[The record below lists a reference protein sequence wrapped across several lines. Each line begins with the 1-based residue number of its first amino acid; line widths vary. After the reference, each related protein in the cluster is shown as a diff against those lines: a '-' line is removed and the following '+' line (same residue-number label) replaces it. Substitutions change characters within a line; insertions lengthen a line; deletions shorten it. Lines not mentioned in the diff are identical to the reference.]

1 MINQENTVC
10 AIIPPPGTGGVSVIR
25 LRGKE
30 AISCAARVFRKK
42 SGKSLRDA
50 KTNSIQY
57 GHILD
62 SSTGAVLD
70 EVLVGIM
77 KAPHSYTCE
86 DVAEVSC
93 HGGLLITSKILEV
106 FVREGAR
113 LAEPGEFTRRAFLNG
128 RIDLAQAEA
137 VIGLINSKTEE
148 GLRSSI
154 WQLEGSISRKI
165 NELRDALTAAI
176 ASLEAF
182 IDFPEEDIDV
192 VIHDIKGRVHLALE
206 SIDRLIEGYYR
217 WRPFR
222 EGIVTAIVG
231 RTNVGKSSLL
241 NLLVGEERAIVTPH
255 PGTTRDIVDGLANV
269 AGLPLRILDTAGLR
283 ATEDIVEEEG
293 IRRMYKSVDSS
304 ELVLLVI
311 DGSEPLTEWDEELLK
326 RTEGKKKVII
336 VNKIDKGNVVQDG
349 LRTSSAPVVC
359 TSIIQGEGIDLLRKV
374 IRDTV
379 VGKEKGIA
387 GETIVTNLRHKN
399 ALEHSKMELNNF
411 LEALH
416 NKLPL
421 EIQALHLRGA
431 LDSLG
436 EITGVVTTEDILD
449 RVFSEFCIGKKQLT
463 SIAPMFHVVR
473 RN

>member
-1 MINQENTVC
+1 MIRQEDTIC
-10 AIIPPPGTGGVSVIR
+10 AIITPPGTGGISVIR
-25 LRGKE
+25 LSGKN
-30 AISCAARVFRKK
+30 AISIASKVFRKK
-42 SGKSLRDA
+42 SGKSLNDA
-50 KTNSIQY
+50 KTHSIHY
-57 GHILD
+57 GHILGP
-62 SSTGAVLD
+62 SSVEILD
-70 EVLVGIM
+70 EVMAGIM
-77 KAPHSYTCE
+77 KSPHSYTCE
-86 DVAEVSC
+86 DVVEISC
-93 HGGLLITSKILEV
+93 HGGPFITSKILEI
-106 FVREGAR
+106 FVRDGAR

-148 GLRSSI
+148 GLRSAI
-154 WQLEGSISRKI
+154 WQLDGSISNKI
-165 NELRDALTAAI
+165 NELRDSLTAVL
-176 ASLEAF
+176 ASVEAF

-192 VIHDIKGRVHLALE
+192 AIHDIKGRVHSAIE

-241 NLLVGEERAIVTPH
+241 NLLLGEERAIVTPH

-269 AGLPLRILDTAGLR
+269 HGLLLRILDTAGLR

-293 IRRMYKSVDSS
+293 IRRMYKSIDSS

-326 RTEGKKKVII
+326 RTEVKKKVII
-336 VNKIDKGNVVQDG
+336 INKIDKGNVVLDG
-349 LRTSSAPVVC
+349 LSTSNAPVVC
-359 TSIIQGEGIDLLRKV
+359 TSIIHGEGIDLVRKI

-379 VGKEKGIA
+379 VGKEKEIA
-387 GETIVTNLRHKN
+387 GETITANLRHKN
-399 ALEHSKMELNNF
+399 ALEHSKMELSKF

-449 RVFSEFCIGKKQLT
+449 RVFTEFCIGK
-463 SIAPMFHVVR
+463 
-473 RN
+473 

>member
-1 MINQENTVC
+1 MIRQEETIC
-10 AIIPPPGTGGVSVIR
+10 AIITPPGTGGVSVIR
-25 LRGKE
+25 LSGKD
-30 AISCAARVFRKK
+30 AISIASRVFRKK

-93 HGGLLITSKILEV
+93 HGGPFITGRILEV

-192 VIHDIKGRVHLALE
+192 AIHDIKGRVHSSIE

-241 NLLVGEERAIVTPH
+241 NLLLGEERAIVTPH

-269 AGLPLRILDTAGLR
+269 DGLPLRILDTAGLR

-293 IRRMYKSVDSS
+293 IRRMYKSIDSS

-326 RTEGKKKVII
+326 ITERKKKVII
-336 VNKIDKGNVVQDG
+336 INKIDKGNVVQDG

-359 TSIIQGEGIDLLRKV
+359 TSIIQGEGIDLLRKI

-379 VGKEKGIA
+379 AGKEKGIA
-387 GETIVTNLRHKN
+387 GEAIVTNLRHKN

-449 RVFSEFCIGKKQLT
+449 RVFSEFCIGK
-463 SIAPMFHVVR
+463 
-473 RN
+473 

>member
-1 MINQENTVC
+1 MIRQEETIC
-10 AIIPPPGTGGVSVIR
+10 AIITPPGTGGVSVIR
-25 LRGKE
+25 LSGKD
-30 AISCAARVFRKK
+30 AISIASRVFRKK

-93 HGGLLITSKILEV
+93 HGGPFITGRILEV

-113 LAEPGEFTRRAFLNG
+113 LAGPGEFTRRAFLNG

-192 VIHDIKGRVHLALE
+192 AIHDIKGRVHSSIE

-241 NLLVGEERAIVTPH
+241 NLLLGEERAIVTPH

-269 AGLPLRILDTAGLR
+269 DGLPLRILDTAGLR

-293 IRRMYKSVDSS
+293 IRRMYKSIDSS

-326 RTEGKKKVII
+326 ITERKKKVII
-336 VNKIDKGNVVQDG
+336 INKIDKGNVVQDG

-359 TSIIQGEGIDLLRKV
+359 TSIIQGEGIDLLRKI

-379 VGKEKGIA
+379 AGKEKGIA
-387 GETIVTNLRHKN
+387 GEAIVTNLRHKN

-449 RVFSEFCIGKKQLT
+449 RVFSEFCIGK
-463 SIAPMFHVVR
+463 
-473 RN
+473 

>member
-1 MINQENTVC
+1 MIRQEEMIC
-10 AIIPPPGTGGVSVIR
+10 AIITPPGTGGVSVIR
-25 LRGKE
+25 LSGKD
-30 AISCAARVFRKK
+30 AISIASRVFRKK

-57 GHILD
+57 GHTLD
-62 SSTGAVLD
+62 PSSGDILD
-70 EVLVGIM
+70 EVMVGIM
-77 KAPHSYTCE
+77 KSPHSYTCE
-86 DVAEVSC
+86 DIVEVSC
-93 HGGLLITSKILEV
+93 HGGPLITSKILEV

-148 GLRSSI
+148 GLRYAI
-154 WQLEGSISRKI
+154 WQLEGSVSRKI
-165 NELRDALTAAI
+165 NELRDSLTAAL

-192 VIHDIKGRVHLALE
+192 AIHDIKGRVHSSLE

-241 NLLVGEERAIVTPH
+241 NLLLGEERAIVTPH

-283 ATEDIVEEEG
+283 ATKDMVEEEG
-293 IRRMYKSVDSS
+293 IRRMYKSIDSS

-326 RTEGKKKVII
+326 ITEGKKKVII
-336 VNKIDKGNVVQDG
+336 INKIDKGNIVQED
-349 LRTSSAPVVC
+349 LDRCDAAVVC
-359 TSIIQGEGIDLLRKV
+359 TSIINGEGIEPLREV

-399 ALEHSKMELNNF
+399 ALERSNKELQNF
-411 LEALH
+411 L
-416 NKLPL
+416 
-421 EIQALHLRGA
+421 R
-431 LDSLG
+431 
-436 EITGVVTTEDILD
+436 
-449 RVFSEFCIGKKQLT
+449 R
-463 SIAPMFHVVR
+463 SIPSP
-473 RN
+473 

>member
-1 MINQENTVC
+1 MIRQEETIC
-10 AIIPPPGTGGVSVIR
+10 AIITPPGTGGVSVIR
-25 LRGKE
+25 LSGKD
-30 AISCAARVFRKK
+30 AISIASRVFRKK

-77 KAPHSYTCE
+77 KAPNSYTCE

-93 HGGLLITSKILEV
+93 HGGPFITGRILEV

-165 NELRDALTAAI
+165 NELRDSLTAAI

-192 VIHDIKGRVHLALE
+192 AIHDIKGRVHSSIE

-241 NLLVGEERAIVTPH
+241 NLLLGEERAIVTPH

-269 AGLPLRILDTAGLR
+269 DGLPLRILDTAGLR

-293 IRRMYKSVDSS
+293 IRRMYKSIDSS

-349 LRTSSAPVVC
+349 LSTSNTPIVC
-359 TSIIQGEGIDLLRKV
+359 TSIIHGEGVDLLKKI

-449 RVFSEFCIGKKQLT
+449 RVFSEFCIGK
-463 SIAPMFHVVR
+463 
-473 RN
+473 

>member
-1 MINQENTVC
+1 MIRQEETIC
-10 AIIPPPGTGGVSVIR
+10 AIITPPGTGGVSVIR
-25 LRGKE
+25 LSGKD
-30 AISCAARVFRKK
+30 AISIASRVFRKK

-93 HGGLLITSKILEV
+93 HGGPFITGRILEV

-192 VIHDIKGRVHLALE
+192 AIHDIKGRVHSSIE

-241 NLLVGEERAIVTPH
+241 NLLLGEERAIVTPH

-283 ATEDIVEEEG
+283 ATKDIVEEEG
-293 IRRMYKSVDSS
+293 IRRMYKSIDSS

-336 VNKIDKGNVVQDG
+336 VNKVDKGNVVQDG
-349 LRTSSAPVVC
+349 LSTGSAPVVC
-359 TSIIQGEGIDLLRKV
+359 TAIIQGEGIDLLRKV

-449 RVFSEFCIGKKQLT
+449 RVFSEFCIGK
-463 SIAPMFHVVR
+463 
-473 RN
+473 

>member
-1 MINQENTVC
+1 MIRQEETIC
-10 AIIPPPGTGGVSVIR
+10 AIITPPGTGGVSVIR
-25 LRGKE
+25 LSGKD
-30 AISCAARVFRKK
+30 AISIASRVFRKK

-93 HGGLLITSKILEV
+93 HGGPFITGRILEV

-165 NELRDALTAAI
+165 NELRDTLTAAL

-192 VIHDIKGRVHLALE
+192 AIHDIKGRVHSSIE

-241 NLLVGEERAIVTPH
+241 NLLLGEERAIVTPH
-255 PGTTRDIVDGLANV
+255 PGTTK
-269 AGLPLRILDTAGLR
+269 
-283 ATEDIVEEEG
+283 DIVEEEG
-293 IRRMYKSVDSS
+293 IRRMYKSIDSS

-336 VNKIDKGNVVQDG
+336 VNKVDKGNVVQDG
-349 LRTSSAPVVC
+349 LSTGRAPVVC
-359 TSIIQGEGIDLLRKV
+359 TSIIQGEGIDLLRKI

-379 VGKEKGIA
+379 AGKEKGIA
-387 GETIVTNLRHKN
+387 GEAIVTNLRHKN
-399 ALEHSKMELNNF
+399 ALEHSKAELNNF

-421 EIQALHLRGA
+421 EIQALHLRGG

-449 RVFSEFCIGKKQLT
+449 RVFSEFCIGK
-463 SIAPMFHVVR
+463 
-473 RN
+473 

>member
-1 MINQENTVC
+1 MIRQEETIC
-10 AIIPPPGTGGVSVIR
+10 AIITPPGTGGVSVIR
-25 LRGKE
+25 LSGKD
-30 AISCAARVFRKK
+30 AISIASSVFRKK
-42 SGKSLRDA
+42 SGRSLRDA

-62 SSTGAVLD
+62 PSTGVVLD

-77 KAPHSYTCE
+77 KSPHSYTCE
-86 DVAEVSC
+86 DVVEVSC

-148 GLRSSI
+148 GLRSAI

-165 NELRDALTAAI
+165 NELRDSLTAVL

-192 VIHDIKGRVHLALE
+192 DIHDIKGRVHSSLE
-206 SIDRLIEGYYR
+206 SIGRLIEGYYR

-241 NLLVGEERAIVTPH
+241 NLLLGEERAIVTPH
-255 PGTTRDIVDGLANV
+255 PGTTRDIVDGLVNV
-269 AGLPLRILDTAGLR
+269 GGLPLRILDTAGLR

-293 IRRMYKSVDSS
+293 IRRMYKSIDSS

-336 VNKIDKGNVVQDG
+336 INKIDKGNVAQDG
-349 LRTSSAPVVC
+349 LKASSAPIVC
-359 TSIIQGEGIDLLRKV
+359 TSIIHGEGIDLLRKI
-374 IRDTV
+374 IRETV
-379 VGKEKGIA
+379 VG
-387 GETIVTNLRHKN
+387 GEQRMTGEAVVTNLRHKK
-399 ALEHSKMELNNF
+399 ALEDSKGELNSF

-449 RVFSEFCIGKKQLT
+449 RIFSEFCIGK
-463 SIAPMFHVVR
+463 
-473 RN
+473 

>member
-1 MINQENTVC
+1 MIRQEETIC
-10 AIIPPPGTGGVSVIR
+10 AIITPPGTGGVSVIR
-25 LRGKE
+25 LSGKD
-30 AISCAARVFRKK
+30 AISIASRVFRKK

-93 HGGLLITSKILEV
+93 HGGPFITGRILEV

-148 GLRSSI
+148 GLRSAI

-165 NELRDALTAAI
+165 NELRDSLTAAI

-192 VIHDIKGRVHLALE
+192 AIHDIKGRVHSSIE

-241 NLLVGEERAIVTPH
+241 NLLLGEERAIVTPH

-283 ATEDIVEEEG
+283 ATKDIVEEEG
-293 IRRMYKSVDSS
+293 IRRMYKSIDSS

-349 LRTSSAPVVC
+349 LSTSSAPVVC
-359 TSIIQGEGIDLLRKV
+359 TAIIQGEGIDLLRKV

-449 RVFSEFCIGKKQLT
+449 RVFSEFCIGK
-463 SIAPMFHVVR
+463 
-473 RN
+473 

>member
-1 MINQENTVC
+1 MIRQEETIC
-10 AIIPPPGTGGVSVIR
+10 AIITPPGTGGVSVIR
-25 LRGKE
+25 LSGKD
-30 AISCAARVFRKK
+30 AISIASRVFRKK

-93 HGGLLITSKILEV
+93 HGGPFITGRILEV

-165 NELRDALTAAI
+165 NELRDSLTAAI

-182 IDFPEEDIDV
+182 IDFPEEDIEV
-192 VIHDIKGRVHLALE
+192 AIHDIKGRVHSSIE

-241 NLLVGEERAIVTPH
+241 NLLLGEERAIVTPH

-269 AGLPLRILDTAGLR
+269 DGLPLRILDTAGLR

-293 IRRMYKSVDSS
+293 IRRMYKSIDSS

-326 RTEGKKKVII
+326 ITEGKKKVII
-336 VNKIDKGNVVQDG
+336 INKIDKGNVVQDG

-449 RVFSEFCIGKKQLT
+449 RVFSEFCIGK
-463 SIAPMFHVVR
+463 
-473 RN
+473 

>member
-1 MINQENTVC
+1 MIRQEHTIC
-10 AIIPPPGTGGVSVIR
+10 AIITPPGTGGISVIR
-25 LRGKE
+25 LSGKD
-30 AISCAARVFRKK
+30 AVSIASKVFRKK
-42 SGKSLRDA
+42 SGNSLSDA
-50 KTNSIQY
+50 KTHSIHY

-62 SSTGAVLD
+62 SSSGDILD
-70 EVLVGIM
+70 EVIVGIM
-77 KAPHSYTCE
+77 KSPHSYTCE
-86 DVAEVSC
+86 DVVEVSC
-93 HGGLLITSKILEV
+93 HGGPLITGKILEI
-106 FVREGAR
+106 FVREGAG
-113 LAEPGEFTRRAFLNG
+113 LAGPGEFTRRAFLNG

-165 NELRDALTAAI
+165 NELRDALTAAL

-182 IDFPEEDIDV
+182 IDFPDEDIDV
-192 VIHDIKGRVHLALE
+192 AVHDIKGRVHSSME
-206 SIDRLIEGYYR
+206 SIDRLIEGYFR

-241 NLLVGEERAIVTPH
+241 NLLLGEERAIVTPY

-269 AGLPLRILDTAGLR
+269 GGLPLRILDTAGLR
-283 ATEDIVEEEG
+283 ATEDLVEEEG
-293 IRRMYKSVDSS
+293 IRRMYGSIDSS

-336 VNKIDKGNVVQDG
+336 INKIDKGNRVQDG
-349 LRTSSAPVVC
+349 LNAGNVPIVC
-359 TSIIQGEGIDLLRKV
+359 TSIIHGKGIELLRKI
-374 IRDTV
+374 IRDTM

-387 GETIVTNLRHKN
+387 GETVVTNLRHKN
-399 ALEHSKMELNNF
+399 ALECSKKELQNF
-411 LEALH
+411 LDAH
-416 NKLPL
+416 NSRLSL

-436 EITGVVTTEDILD
+436 EITGVITTEDILD
-449 RVFSEFCIGKKQLT
+449 RVFSEFCIGK
-463 SIAPMFHVVR
+463 
-473 RN
+473 

>member
-1 MINQENTVC
+1 M
-10 AIIPPPGTGGVSVIR
+10 
-25 LRGKE
+25 
-30 AISCAARVFRKK
+30 
-42 SGKSLRDA
+42 RD
-50 KTNSIQY
+50 S
-57 GHILD
+57 
-62 SSTGAVLD
+62 
-70 EVLVGIM
+70 
-77 KAPHSYTCE
+77 
-86 DVAEVSC
+86 
-93 HGGLLITSKILEV
+93 
-106 FVREGAR
+106 
-113 LAEPGEFTRRAFLNG
+113 
-128 RIDLAQAEA
+128 
-137 VIGLINSKTEE
+137 
-148 GLRSSI
+148 
-154 WQLEGSISRKI
+154 
-165 NELRDALTAAI
+165 LTAAI

-192 VIHDIKGRVHLALE
+192 AIHDIKGRVHSSIE

-241 NLLVGEERAIVTPH
+241 NLLLGEERAIVTPH

-269 AGLPLRILDTAGLR
+269 DGLPLRILDTAGLR
-283 ATEDIVEEEG
+283 AAEDIVEEEG
-293 IRRMYKSVDSS
+293 IRRMYKSIDSS

-349 LRTSSAPVVC
+349 LSTSSAPVVC
-359 TSIIQGEGIDLLRKV
+359 TAIIQGEGIDLLRKV

-379 VGKEKGIA
+379 VGKGKGIA

-449 RVFSEFCIGKKQLT
+449 RVFSEFCIGK
-463 SIAPMFHVVR
+463 
-473 RN
+473 

>member
-1 MINQENTVC
+1 MIRQEETIC
-10 AIIPPPGTGGVSVIR
+10 AIITPPGTGGVSVIR
-25 LRGKE
+25 LSGKD
-30 AISCAARVFRKK
+30 AISIASRVFRKK
-42 SGKSLRDA
+42 SGKSINEA
-50 KTNSIQY
+50 KSHTFHY

-62 SSTGAVLD
+62 PSSGDILD
-70 EVLVGIM
+70 EAMAGIM
-77 KAPHSYTCE
+77 KSPHSYTCE
-86 DVAEVSC
+86 DVVEVSC
-93 HGGLLITSKILEV
+93 HGGPLITGKILEI
-106 FVREGAR
+106 FVREGAG
-113 LAEPGEFTRRAFLNG
+113 LAGPGEFTRRAFLNG

-137 VIGLINSKTEE
+137 VIGLINSKTQE
-148 GLRSSI
+148 GLRSAI

-165 NELRDALTAAI
+165 NELRDSLTAAL

-192 VIHDIKGRVHLALE
+192 AIHDIKGRVHSSLE

-241 NLLVGEERAIVTPH
+241 NLLLGEERAIVTPH

-269 AGLPLRILDTAGLR
+269 DGLPLRILDTAGLR

-293 IRRMYKSVDSS
+293 IRRMYKSIDSS

-336 VNKIDKGNVVQDG
+336 INKIDKGNVVKDG
-349 LRTSSAPVVC
+349 LRTSSAPIVC
-359 TSIIQGEGIDLLRKV
+359 TAIIQGEGIDLLRKV

-449 RVFSEFCIGKKQLT
+449 RVFSEFCIGK
-463 SIAPMFHVVR
+463 
-473 RN
+473 

>member
-1 MINQENTVC
+1 MIRQEETIC
-10 AIIPPPGTGGVSVIR
+10 AIITPPGTGGVSVIR
-25 LRGKE
+25 LSGKD
-30 AISCAARVFRKK
+30 AISIASRVFRKK

-93 HGGLLITSKILEV
+93 HGGPFITGRILEV
-106 FVREGAR
+106 FVRGGAR

-148 GLRSSI
+148 GLRSAI
-154 WQLEGSISRKI
+154 WQLEGSVSRKI
-165 NELRDALTAAI
+165 NELRDSLTAAI

-182 IDFPEEDIDV
+182 IYFPEEDIDV
-192 VIHDIKGRVHLALE
+192 AIHDIKGRVHSSIE

-241 NLLVGEERAIVTPH
+241 NLLLGEERAIVTPH

-283 ATEDIVEEEG
+283 ATKDIVEEEG
-293 IRRMYKSVDSS
+293 IRRMYKSIDSS

-326 RTEGKKKVII
+326 RTEVKKKVII
-336 VNKIDKGNVVQDG
+336 INKIDKGNVVLDG
-349 LRTSSAPVVC
+349 LSTSNAPVVC
-359 TSIIQGEGIDLLRKV
+359 TSIIHGEGIDLVRKI

-449 RVFSEFCIGKKQLT
+449 RVFTEFCIGK
-463 SIAPMFHVVR
+463 
-473 RN
+473 

>member
-1 MINQENTVC
+1 MIRQEETIC
-10 AIIPPPGTGGVSVIR
+10 AIITPPGTGGVSVIR
-25 LRGKE
+25 LSGKD
-30 AISCAARVFRKK
+30 AISIASRVFRKK

-93 HGGLLITSKILEV
+93 HGGPFITGRILEV

-148 GLRSSI
+148 GLRSAI

-165 NELRDALTAAI
+165 NELRDSLTAAL

-192 VIHDIKGRVHLALE
+192 AIHDIKGRVHSSIE

-241 NLLVGEERAIVTPH
+241 NLLLGEERAIVTPH

-283 ATEDIVEEEG
+283 ATEDMVEEEG
-293 IRRMYKSVDSS
+293 IRRMYKSIDSS

-349 LRTSSAPVVC
+349 LSTSSAPVVC
-359 TSIIQGEGIDLLRKV
+359 TAIIQGEGIDLLRKI

-379 VGKEKGIA
+379 AGKEKGIA

-436 EITGVVTTEDILD
+436 EITGIVTTEDILD
-449 RVFSEFCIGKKQLT
+449 RVFSEFCIGK
-463 SIAPMFHVVR
+463 
-473 RN
+473 

>member
-1 MINQENTVC
+1 MIRQEETIC
-10 AIIPPPGTGGVSVIR
+10 AIITPPGTGGVSVIR
-25 LRGKE
+25 LSGKD
-30 AISCAARVFRKK
+30 AISIASRVFRKK

-93 HGGLLITSKILEV
+93 HGGPFITGRILEV

-192 VIHDIKGRVHLALE
+192 AIHDIKGRVHSSIE

-241 NLLVGEERAIVTPH
+241 NLLLGEERAIVTPH

-283 ATEDIVEEEG
+283 ATKDIVEEEG
-293 IRRMYKSVDSS
+293 IRRMYKSIDSS

-349 LRTSSAPVVC
+349 LSTSNAPVVC
-359 TSIIQGEGIDLLRKV
+359 TAIIQGEGIDLLRKV

-399 ALEHSKMELNNF
+399 ALERSNKELQNF
-411 LEALH
+411 LDAH
-416 NKLPL
+416 NSSLPL

-449 RVFSEFCIGKKQLT
+449 RVFSEFCIGK
-463 SIAPMFHVVR
+463 
-473 RN
+473 

>member
-1 MINQENTVC
+1 MIRQEHTIC
-10 AIIPPPGTGGVSVIR
+10 AIITPPGTGGVSVIR
-25 LRGKE
+25 VSGKD
-30 AISCAARVFRKK
+30 AIGIASKVFRKK

-50 KTNSIQY
+50 KTNSIHY

-62 SSTGAVLD
+62 PSSGEVLD
-70 EVLVGIM
+70 EVLVSIM
-77 KAPHSYTCE
+77 KSPHSYTCE
-86 DVAEVSC
+86 DVVEISC
-93 HGGLLITSKILEV
+93 HGGTLITGKILEV
-106 FVREGAR
+106 FVREGAG

-128 RIDLAQAEA
+128 RLDLAQAEA
-137 VIGLINSKTEE
+137 VIDLINAKTEE
-148 GLRSSI
+148 GARCAI
-154 WQLEGSISRKI
+154 WQLEGNLSSNI
-165 NELRDALTAAI
+165 NELCDCVTAAV

-192 VIHDIKGRVHLALE
+192 AIHDIEGRVNSSIE
-206 SIDRLIEGYYR
+206 SIDRLIEGYYK

-222 EGIVTAIVG
+222 DGIITAIVG

-241 NLLVGEERAIVTPH
+241 NALLGEERAIVTPY

-269 AGLPLRILDTAGLR
+269 HGLPLRILDTAGLR
-283 ATEDIVEEEG
+283 DTEDLVEGEG
-293 IRRMYKSVDSS
+293 IRRMYKSIDSS

-326 RTEGKKKVII
+326 RTDGKRRVII
-336 VNKIDKGNVVQDG
+336 INKIDKGNMVQED
-349 LRTSSAPVVC
+349 LDRCDAPVAC
-359 TSIIQGEGIDLLRKV
+359 TSIINGEGIEPLRML
-374 IRDTV
+374 IRDIV
-379 VGKEKGIA
+379 VGGEQRMA
-387 GETIVTNLRHKN
+387 GEAVVTNLRHKN

-421 EIQALHLRGA
+421 EIQALHLRGS

-449 RVFSEFCIGKKQLT
+449 RVFSEFCIGK
-463 SIAPMFHVVR
+463 
-473 RN
+473 

>member
-1 MINQENTVC
+1 MIRQEETIC
-10 AIIPPPGTGGVSVIR
+10 AIITPPGTGGVSVIR
-25 LRGKE
+25 LSGKD
-30 AISCAARVFRKK
+30 AISIASRVFRKK

-93 HGGLLITSKILEV
+93 HGGPFITGRMLEV

-148 GLRSSI
+148 GLRSAI

-192 VIHDIKGRVHLALE
+192 AIHDIKGRVHSSIE

-241 NLLVGEERAIVTPH
+241 NLLLGEERAIVTPH

-269 AGLPLRILDTAGLR
+269 DGLPLRILDTAGLR

-293 IRRMYKSVDSS
+293 IRRMYKSIDSS

-336 VNKIDKGNVVQDG
+336 VNKVDKGNVVQDG
-349 LRTSSAPVVC
+349 LSTSSAPVVC
-359 TSIIQGEGIDLLRKV
+359 TAIIQGEGIDLLRKV

-449 RVFSEFCIGKKQLT
+449 RVFSEFCIGK
-463 SIAPMFHVVR
+463 
-473 RN
+473 

>member
-1 MINQENTVC
+1 MIRQEETIC
-10 AIIPPPGTGGVSVIR
+10 AIITPPGTGGVSVIR
-25 LRGKE
+25 LSGKD
-30 AISCAARVFRKK
+30 AISIASRVFRKK

-93 HGGLLITSKILEV
+93 HGGPFITGRILEV

-148 GLRSSI
+148 GLRYAI
-154 WQLEGSISRKI
+154 WQLEGSVSRKI
-165 NELRDALTAAI
+165 NELRDSLTAAL

-192 VIHDIKGRVHLALE
+192 AIHDIKGRVHSSIE

-241 NLLVGEERAIVTPH
+241 NLLLGEERAIVTPH

-283 ATEDIVEEEG
+283 ATKDIVEEEG
-293 IRRMYKSVDSS
+293 IRRMYKSIDSS

-349 LRTSSAPVVC
+349 LSTSSAPVVC
-359 TSIIQGEGIDLLRKV
+359 TAIIQGEGIDLLRKV

-449 RVFSEFCIGKKQLT
+449 RVFSEFCIGK
-463 SIAPMFHVVR
+463 
-473 RN
+473 